1 MVHQSGH
8 GQVVEDHKAVGQ
20 LVDEGLN
27 DKGEASV
34 RDPKSLWVVIE
45 ERRDVVA
52 NKHGVDHEEKVEK
65 YVHQDE
71 GSKNPKPWGVQ
82 NCDGEWR
89 KSK

>member
-34 RDPKSLWVVIE
+34 RDPESLWVVIE

-52 NKHGVDHEEKVEK
+52 NKHGVDHEEKSRKVRSSRRGFE
-65 YVHQDE
+65 E
-71 GSKNPKPWGVQ
+71 SEAMGST
-82 NCDGEWR
+82 EL
-89 KSK
+89 